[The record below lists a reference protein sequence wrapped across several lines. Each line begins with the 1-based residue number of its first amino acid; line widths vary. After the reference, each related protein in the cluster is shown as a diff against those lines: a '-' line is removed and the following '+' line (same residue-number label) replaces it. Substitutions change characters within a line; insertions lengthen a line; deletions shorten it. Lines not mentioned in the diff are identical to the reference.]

1 MGTHFSFN
9 STSPKS
15 HCTYIIKIFR
25 GILQINVYNI
35 LDGQGG
41 VPMSDS
47 DKNDSDKVIELIKS
61 RTDEGMKLLH
71 EKYSGLMHYIVSGIL
86 ENKNDVEE
94 CISDICMKVWNSIES
109 YSVQKSKFST
119 WLTVIARNTALNYL
133 RKNTGHEELNEE
145 NAVHSSPED
154 DVLRREQAEEL
165 KRAISFLSVDEQHI
179 FYRKYYYLQQTA
191 QIAAELGM
199 TNRSVEGKLYRIRKK
214 LQTKLGGIQ

>member
-1 MGTHFSFN
+1 M
-9 STSPKS
+9 
-15 HCTYIIKIFR
+15 
-25 GILQINVYNI
+25 YNI

-47 DKNDSDKVIELIKS
+47 NKNDSDKVIELIKS

-71 EKYSGLMHYIVSGIL
+71 EKYSGLMHYVVSGIL
-86 ENKNDVEE
+86 EDKNDVEE

-109 YSVQKSKFST
+109 YSAQKSKFST
-119 WLTVIARNTALNYL
+119 WFTVVARNTALNYL
-133 RKNTGHEELNEE
+133 RKNTGHEELNEK

-165 KRAISFLSVDEQHI
+165 KRAISFLSSDEQHI
-179 FYRKYYYLQQTA
+179 FYRKYYYLQRTA

-214 LQTKLGGIQ
+214 LQTKLGGIR

>member
-1 MGTHFSFN
+1 
-9 STSPKS
+9 
-15 HCTYIIKIFR
+15 
-25 GILQINVYNI
+25 VYNI

-47 DKNDSDKVIELIKS
+47 NKNDSDKVIELIKS

-71 EKYSGLMHYIVSGIL
+71 ENYSGLMHYVVSGIL

-109 YSVQKSKFST
+109 YSAQKSKFST
-119 WLTVIARNTALNYL
+119 WLTVVARNTALNYL
-133 RKNTGHEELNEE
+133 RKNTGHEELNEK

-165 KRAISFLSVDEQHI
+165 KRAISFLSSDEQHI

>member
-1 MGTHFSFN
+1 
-9 STSPKS
+9 
-15 HCTYIIKIFR
+15 
-25 GILQINVYNI
+25 VYNI

-47 DKNDSDKVIELIKS
+47 NKNDSDKVIELIKS

-71 EKYSGLMHYIVSGIL
+71 EKYSGLMHYVVSGIL
-86 ENKNDVEE
+86 EDKNDVEE

-109 YSVQKSKFST
+109 YSAQKSKFST
-119 WLTVIARNTALNYL
+119 WFTVVARNTALNYL
-133 RKNTGHEELNEE
+133 RKNTGHEELNEK

-165 KRAISFLSVDEQHI
+165 KRAISFLSSDEQHI
-179 FYRKYYYLQQTA
+179 FYRKYYYLQRTA

-214 LQTKLGGIQ
+214 LQTKLGGIR